1 MIKNLWNIDPN
12 GAIFSPCRTWRYRLH
27 RIWHPDKPMAA
38 FIGLNPSTAD
48 EVRNDPTVTRCVN
61 YARCWG
67 YGGLVMLNIFAY
79 RATAPRDLKA
89 ALSPVGELNDLH
101 IFESASRAALVVAAW
116 GTHGEFMGRGEKV
129 QKLLFQAGVRVY
141 CLGKTNAGYPRHP
154 LYLAKNLKPILFQE
168 IFPGGE
174 FKAEDILF

>member
-12 GAIFSPCRTWRYRLH
+12 GAIFSPCRPWRYRLH

-48 EVRNDPTVTRCVN
+48 EVRNDPTLTGASITLAAGDMEVWLCSTF
-61 YARCWG
+61 
-67 YGGLVMLNIFAY
+67 FAY

-116 GTHGEFMGRGEKV
+116 GTHGEFMGRGEKGKASFSGWREGLLPG
-129 QKLLFQAGVRVY
+129 QDKCWLPPPPPLLGEKL
-141 CLGKTNAGYPRHP
+141 KTHTLPGN
-154 LYLAKNLKPILFQE
+154 
-168 IFPGGE
+168 FPWRR
-174 FKAEDILF
+174 I